1 MELSS
6 VKFIMSIIEPIKPN
20 ELIQQAKEK
29 GFLYSNSAIKCSNC
43 KVIFPAEYEK
53 CPQCEIVQ
61 LWKKMKIHLKINFD
75 GKQN

>member
-1 MELSS
+1 
-6 VKFIMSIIEPIKPN
+6 MSIIEPIKPN

-53 CPQCEIVQ
+53 CPQCEVVQ
-61 LWKKMKIHLKINFD
+61 LWKNMKIHLKINFG